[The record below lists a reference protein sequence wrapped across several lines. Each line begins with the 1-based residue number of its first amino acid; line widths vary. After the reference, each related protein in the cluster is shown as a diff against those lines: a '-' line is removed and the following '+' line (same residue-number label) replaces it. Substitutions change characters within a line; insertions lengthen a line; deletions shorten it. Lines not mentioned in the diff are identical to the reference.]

1 MKKIKFFIS
10 DIDGVLTDGGMY
22 YSEAG
27 DELKK
32 FNTKDGMGVA
42 ILRSLGVEVV
52 FVTSE
57 NTKINIRRANKLKVK
72 YLFQNVKDKLTYI
85 RKFLETQKVSFD
97 EIAYIGDDINDIELL
112 KSVQLSFCPADAVY
126 EVKNNVNYILDKRGG
141 EGVFREAV
149 EFLMRNN
156 YV

>member
-52 FVTSE
+52 LVTSE
-57 NTKINIRRANKLKVK
+57 DTKINVRRANKLKVK

-112 KSVQLSFCPADAVY
+112 KSVKLSFCPADAVY

>member
-52 FVTSE
+52 LVTSE
-57 NTKINIRRANKLKVK
+57 DTKINVRRANKLKLNIFFK
-72 YLFQNVKDKLTYI
+72 
-85 RKFLETQKVSFD
+85 
-97 EIAYIGDDINDIELL
+97 
-112 KSVQLSFCPADAVY
+112 
-126 EVKNNVNYILDKRGG
+126 
-141 EGVFREAV
+141 
-149 EFLMRNN
+149 M
-156 YV
+156 